1 MSKMNEKIYPH
12 NKIIVKKP
20 EDIIAYDYVPPAA
33 QQLFNFIVALAIN
46 SKQNI
51 IKLKI
56 ADYFGVTI
64 DYIMTGEEKRSSAS
78 ELSARNE
85 RDIERDLKDTLGKL
99 DSQDGL
105 MFDGEA
111 LDDDTRE
118 LLRISIEN
126 AIRTAKIAS
135 KKKFTPKKYK
145 E

>member
-1 MSKMNEKIYPH
+1 MYE
-12 NKIIVKKP
+12 VF
-20 EDIIAYDYVPPAA
+20 E
-33 QQLFNFIVALAIN
+33 QLLQRYGVTSYKVAKETGVTQTALSN
-46 SKQNI
+46 WKSGRSTPSTPTLQ
-51 IKLKI
+51 KI

-64 DYIMTGEEKRSSAS
+64 DYLMTGEEKKESAP
-78 ELSARNE
+78 ELSSRNE

-105 MFDGEA
+105 MFDGEV

-118 LLRISIEN
+118 LLKISIEN

>member
-1 MSKMNEKIYPH
+1 MNSVERTKQICKERKIPISKLERDLGYSNGYIGQLRKGVFPADRLAE
-12 NKIIVKKP
+12 
-20 EDIIAYDYVPPAA
+20 IANYLSVSATY
-33 QQLFNFIVALAIN
+33 L
-46 SKQNI
+46 
-51 IKLKI
+51 
-56 ADYFGVTI
+56 
-64 DYIMTGEEKRSSAS
+64 MTGEEKKES

-85 RDIERDLKDTLGKL
+85 RDIERDLKETLGKL

-118 LLRISIEN
+118 LLRISLEN